1 MHDKKSSS
9 ANNNLIEIMVNLFIK
24 HKKLSKEQLKKELK
38 RFDISTSDVEMK
50 VDPLLTKLCSRFKE
64 DGEIKYYLNNN

>member
-1 MHDKKSSS
+1 
-9 ANNNLIEIMVNLFIK
+9 LFIK

-38 RFDISTSDVEMK
+38 RFDLSQLDIETK

-64 DGEIKYYLNNN
+64 DGEIKFYLNNN

>member
-1 MHDKKSSS
+1 MHDKKPSS
-9 ANNNLIEIMVNLFIK
+9 NYNLIEIIVNLFIK

-38 RFDISTSDVEMK
+38 RFDISTSDIETK